1 MKSALSLLALV
12 AAACAATMSPPVAA
26 NSSAGQYDAN
36 ARAAHPTARCMS
48 CEVRACVADDA
59 PLRAESRATTHGRR
73 SRCDAILDT
82 GYFPAEED
90 HIAAY
95 LAKQRYPFE

>member
-12 AAACAATMSPPVAA
+12 AATCAAISPPVAA
-26 NSSAGQYDAN
+26 SSSAGHYDSN
-36 ARAAHPTARCMS
+36 ARAAHAMAPCMS
-48 CEVRACVADDA
+48 CETRSCAADVASRRTDA
-59 PLRAESRATTHGRR
+59 RPTAPGRHGRC
-73 SRCDAILDT
+73 SASLDT